1 MICRVAW
8 KPFQLISSF
17 ICYRSTAT
25 KAVDA
30 LMISKFGTGDNCLLP
45 TREIAIDFLD
55 RMLAHKFFHRARKV
69 PVTEAELRR
78 GKKPISDKE
87 KTDDE
92 KKDVKKRNVAKES
105 AGTDDAE
112 NSLTDGKATKPVE
125 KEKKK
130 RKIRLDMHA
139 DQVFVDGPEAYV
151 WIYDPIP
158 MHYWLFGAL
167 LVVGAIVVCLF
178 PLWPPSIR

>member
-1 MICRVAW
+1 MA
-8 KPFQLISSF
+8 
-17 ICYRSTAT
+17 
-25 KAVDA
+25 
-30 LMISKFGTGDNCLLP
+30 SKFAEGDNCLFS

-55 RMLAHKFFHRARKV
+55 RMLSHKFFHRARKV

-78 GKKPISDKE
+78 SKKPADKE
-87 KTDDE
+87 KSDDE
-92 KKDVKKRNVAKES
+92 TRSELKKRPSSVVSKEM
-105 AGTDDAE
+105 DDAE
-112 NSLTDGKATKPVE
+112 NSLTEGKIEKQNQ

-130 RKIRLDMHA
+130 RKIRLDMHG

-167 LVVGAIVVCLF
+167 LVIGAIVVCLF
-178 PLWPPSIR
+178 PLWPPTIR

>member
-1 MICRVAW
+1 MA
-8 KPFQLISSF
+8 
-17 ICYRSTAT
+17 
-25 KAVDA
+25 
-30 LMISKFGTGDNCLLP
+30 SKFSQGDNCLFP
-45 TREIAIDFLD
+45 TREIAVDFLD

-78 GKKPISDKE
+78 GKKNASTIVTGAQAAAAATE

-92 KKDVKKRNVAKES
+92 KKSDVKKRSVVAKD
-105 AGTDDAE
+105 TDDAE
-112 NSLTDGKATKPVE
+112 NSLTDGNKADKPAEKE

-130 RKIRLDMHA
+130 RKIRLDMHG

>member
-1 MICRVAW
+1 MA
-8 KPFQLISSF
+8 
-17 ICYRSTAT
+17 
-25 KAVDA
+25 
-30 LMISKFGTGDNCLLP
+30 SKFAQGDNCLFP
-45 TREIAIDFLD
+45 TREIAVDFLD

-78 GKKPISDKE
+78 GKKNTTGAAVAAATEKTE

-92 KKDVKKRNVAKES
+92 KKSDVKKRNVAAKDM
-105 AGTDDAE
+105 DDVE
-112 NSLTDGKATKPVE
+112 NSLTDGNKADKPAE
-125 KEKKK
+125 KDKEKKK
-130 RKIRLDMHA
+130 RKIRLDMHG

>member
-1 MICRVAW
+1 MA
-8 KPFQLISSF
+8 
-17 ICYRSTAT
+17 
-25 KAVDA
+25 
-30 LMISKFGTGDNCLLP
+30 SKFSQGDNCLFP
-45 TREIAIDFLD
+45 TREIAVDFLD
-55 RMLAHKFFHRARKV
+55 RMLSHKFFHRARKV

-78 GKKPISDKE
+78 GKKNATGGAVTATADKTD

-92 KKDVKKRNVAKES
+92 KKSELKKRNVTAKD
-105 AGTDDAE
+105 TDDAE
-112 NSLTDGKATKPVE
+112 NSLTDGNKADKPAEKE

-130 RKIRLDMHA
+130 RKIRLDMHG

>member
-1 MICRVAW
+1 M
-8 KPFQLISSF
+8 KNLIN
-17 ICYRSTAT
+17 ILLAT
-25 KAVDA
+25 KALDA
-30 LMISKFGTGDNCLLP
+30 LMASKFAQGDNCLFP

-55 RMLAHKFFHRARKV
+55 RMLTHKFFHRARKV

-78 GKKPISDKE
+78 GKKQADKE
-87 KTDDE
+87 KSDDE
-92 KKDVKKRNVAKES
+92 RKDVKKRSVSAAAAAKE
-105 AGTDDAE
+105 TDDAE
-112 NSLTDGKATKPVE
+112 NSLTDGKAEKPVE

-130 RKIRLDMHA
+130 RKIRLDMHG